1 MAIHFEF
8 ARRAARLRALL
19 TVSFATAIGACDASE
34 QLTSVSDEPTT
45 TSTEAVGTE
54 ASFASRFRGGIPI
67 GTSAQPTSAFGSELN
82 GALRNIAPKQLV
94 KELAAIKARGGKVVL
109 MFAGSEWH
117 YKDRRGHFD
126 LGKWKA
132 RVSRYRNINFS
143 SYLRDGTIIGHYLI
157 DEPYDPANWRGKP
170 VPGATLEEM
179 GRYSKQL
186 WPSMVT
192 IVRAEPYLMKYKG
205 RYRFVDAAWAQYLHR
220 KGNVHEYIRRNVAEA
235 QRMGLGLVVGL
246 NLRHGGYPNKTW
258 MSPSEIQNFGS
269 ALLSSSYPCAF
280 ISWQY
285 NANFLRSRAVRSAMA
300 VLRNRAQSRSQRS
313 CRGK

>member
-19 TVSFATAIGACDASE
+19 AVTIATAIGACDASE

-45 TSTEAVGTE
+45 TSAEAVGTE
-54 ASFASRFRGGIPI
+54 ASFATRFRGGIPI

-82 GALRNIAPKQLV
+82 GALRNIAPKYLM

-109 MFAGSEWH
+109 MMAGHERH
-117 YKDRRGHFD
+117 YKNRRHEFD

-132 RVSRYRNINFS
+132 RINRYRGVNFG
-143 SYLRDGTIIGHYLI
+143 SYVRDGTVIGHFLI
-157 DEPYDPANWRGKP
+157 DEPYDRVNWRRPIPAG
-170 VPGATLEEM
+170 TLDEM
-179 GRYSKQL
+179 ARYSKQM
-186 WPSMVT
+186 WPSMAT
-192 IVRAEPYLMKYKG
+192 IVRAEPYLIKG
-205 RYRFVDAAWAQYLHR
+205 RYRYVDAAWAQYLHR
-220 KGNVHEYIRRNVAEA
+220 KGNVHEYVRRNVAEA

-246 NLRHGGYPNKTW
+246 NLRHGGFPNKSW
-258 MSPSEIQNFGS
+258 MSASEIQNFGS
-269 ALLSSSYPCAF
+269 ALLSSTYPCAF

-285 NANFLRSRAVRSAMA
+285 NANYLRSRAVRSAMG
-300 VLRNRAQSRSQRS
+300 VLRNRAQNRAQRS